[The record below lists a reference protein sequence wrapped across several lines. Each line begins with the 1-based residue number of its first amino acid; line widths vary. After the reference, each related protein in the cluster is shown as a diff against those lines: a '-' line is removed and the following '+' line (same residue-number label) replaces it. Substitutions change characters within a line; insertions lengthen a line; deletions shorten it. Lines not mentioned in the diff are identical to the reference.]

1 MQVYLDDD
9 ISIFKTRF
17 IQLLCGYLE
26 VEERN
31 LGKVIYANSKTKEA
45 FSFPGL
51 PFYIPTPVCTTEKSL
66 HSDELEIAKAISRQT
81 LTEGFLYGISNEE
94 KEKADKFLE
103 HIVKDLKYNVKK
115 LLPELNKNL
124 KFSTFINDKY
134 TISICDLFCFA
145 LIISEFNK
153 ESDEVKMKYSNASRW
168 ANYIENLHGISGVCK
183 KIGLWFSLP
192 YTPFLLDL
200 TKFETKKDKKS
211 DEKKEEKEEEKKE
224 DKKQEKKGKKKEGKK
239 EDKKEDKKK
248 ENKNEEKA
256 NKKKDKKQN
265 NKEVHLM
272 SKVDIKVGKI
282 IDIQPNT
289 EGDKLYNEQIDIGN
303 NEIRKI
309 ASGLRGLV
317 DINDLKDSLVVCI
330 LNLKERN
337 LKGWPSHGMILCT
350 TGKDGKIEPLRPP
363 EGSNPGDE
371 VYIGDLPKHPV
382 PDKKCP
388 WDKICNNIFVN
399 GNKQAIYKDDNGELV
414 WHTEKGDIVSPTI
427 ADGTIS

>member
-66 HSDELEIAKAISRQT
+66 HSDELEIAKAISRET
-81 LTEGFLYGISNEE
+81 LADGFLYGISNEE
-94 KEKADKFLE
+94 KEKSDKFLE
-103 HIVKDLKYNVKK
+103 HIVKDLKYDVKK

-134 TISICDLFCFA
+134 TISICDLFCFS

-153 ESDEVKMKYSNASRW
+153 ESDDVKMKYSNVSRW
-168 ANYIENLHGISGVCK
+168 ANYIENLHGVSGVCK

-200 TKFETKKDKKS
+200 AKFETTKDKKK
-211 DEKKEEKEEEKKE
+211 DEKKEGKEEEQKEEKKE
-224 DKKQEKKGKKKEGKK
+224 DKKQEKKEKKKEGKK

-256 NKKKDKKQN
+256 NKNKDA
-265 NKEVHLM
+265 HLM

-282 IDIQPNT
+282 VDIQPNT
-289 EGDKLYNEQIDIGN
+289 EGDKLYNEQIDVGKG
-303 NEIRKI
+303 EIRKI
-309 ASGLRGLV
+309 ASGLRGRV

-371 VYIGDLPKHPV
+371 VYIGDLPREPV
-382 PDKKCP
+382 LDKKCP
-388 WDKICNNIFVN
+388 WDKVSKHIFVN
-399 GNKQAIYKDDNGELV
+399 SKRQATYKDDNGELV
-414 WHTEKGDIVSPTI
+414 WHTDKGDIVSPTI